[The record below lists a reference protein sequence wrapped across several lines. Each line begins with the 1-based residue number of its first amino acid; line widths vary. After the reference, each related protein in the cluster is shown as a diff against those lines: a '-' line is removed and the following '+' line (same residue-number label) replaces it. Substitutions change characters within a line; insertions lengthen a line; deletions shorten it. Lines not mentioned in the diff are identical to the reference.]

1 MERNKRHLLLAF
13 VLAAAGGALLH
24 FVYQW
29 LPSPLTALFAP
40 VNESLWEHGKLLFWP
55 YLAAALALTRGQE
68 RRWESLRP
76 WLLSAVL
83 LVALMLAVGYLY
95 HIVLGGE
102 SMVFDLALYGVL
114 MALGF
119 LLPRLL
125 PGPWEGFGWELT
137 AWLAAALG
145 VALVLFTFWPP
156 AGVLFTDLSG
166 APTWA
171 TIPC

>member
-1 MERNKRHLLLAF
+1 MELNKRRLLLAF
-13 VLAAAGGALLH
+13 LLACAAGALLH
-24 FVYQW
+24 FLYQW
-29 LPSPLTALFAP
+29 LPSPLTALIAP

-55 YLAAALALTRGQE
+55 YLAAALLLNRCKP
-68 RRWESLRP
+68 RESLRP

-83 LVALMLAVGYLY
+83 MVALMLSVGYLY

-102 SMVFDLALYGVL
+102 AMAFDLGLYTVL

-119 LLPRLL
+119 LLPRLF
-125 PGPWEGFGWELT
+125 PGPWEGFGWEL
-137 AWLAAALG
+137 AVWLAAALG
-145 VALVLFTFWPP
+145 VSLVLFTFWPP
-156 AGVLFTDLSG
+156 AGVLFLDLSG